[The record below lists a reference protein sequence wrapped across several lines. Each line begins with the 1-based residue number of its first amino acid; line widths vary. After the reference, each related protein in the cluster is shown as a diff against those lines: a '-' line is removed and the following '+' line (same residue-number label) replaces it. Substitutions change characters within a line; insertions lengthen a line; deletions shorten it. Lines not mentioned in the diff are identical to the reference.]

1 MTTAK
6 TIDTLVE
13 DIYNIFECDEEVR
26 VKEEDVNELVKG
38 IVYAVT
44 SSLKERERSRGNF
57 KQN

>member
-26 VKEEDVNELVKG
+26 VKEEDVNELAKG
-38 IVYAVT
+38 IVDAVI
-44 SSLKERERSRGNF
+44 S
-57 KQN
+57 